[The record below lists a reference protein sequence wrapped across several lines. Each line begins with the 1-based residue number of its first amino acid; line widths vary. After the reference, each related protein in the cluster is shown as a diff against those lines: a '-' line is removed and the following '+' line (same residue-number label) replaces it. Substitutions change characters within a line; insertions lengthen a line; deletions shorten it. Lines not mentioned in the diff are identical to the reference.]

1 MCSRKPLL
9 VSDDDLKFLCELT
22 KFKEK
27 NVSRSVKALI
37 NLYRDLDPTMLP
49 KQYRGRR
56 DEADNNDENNANL
69 LGKRLFMQG
78 VSEVCH
84 RVDGAELLG
93 EDANGKSIETERFL
107 TNEDFRR
114 IKLLKKKQLY
124 KKGIEKFA
132 ENTTGE
138 KAAAKPEFDILV
150 NRKKLKVITT
160 AVANG
165 ELEPE
170 DVEHLDE
177 QYEDEGVE
185 QWKKQ
190 IDDFVDYKDQNASDD
205 DDDSDEDLTKP
216 YDRNHGF
223 LSANDMMK
231 FVPNKEKRFE
241 MARLEMKMKKLEGH
255 GG

>member
-1 MCSRKPLL
+1 
-9 VSDDDLKFLCELT
+9 
-22 KFKEK
+22 
-27 NVSRSVKALI
+27 
-37 NLYRDLDPTMLP
+37 
-49 KQYRGRR
+49 
-56 DEADNNDENNANL
+56 
-69 LGKRLFMQG
+69 MQG
-78 VSEVCH
+78 VSEVSH

-93 EDANGKSIETERFL
+93 EDVNGKSVETERFL
-107 TNEDFRR
+107 TNEDFKR

-138 KAAAKPEFDILV
+138 KAAVKPEFDILY
-150 NRKKLKVITT
+150 NRKKLKLITS

-165 ELEPE
+165 EMEPE

-185 QWKKQ
+185 QWKQQ

-205 DDDSDEDLTKP
+205 DDDSEEDLTKP
-216 YDRNHGF
+216 YNRNHGF
-223 LSANDMMK
+223 LSSNDMMK

-255 GG
+255 GGKMTEKLKNRDKKTNVTGAKNKPYMMVADKYKNKVVDMYDKMRKTKNQMGKVSKRLQNKIGNKKNSSSIKKGRR